1 MEFYDIKRN
10 TIYKKLTNL
19 PLKNKN
25 RKSKLD

>member
-1 MEFYDIKRN
+1 MEFYDIKTN

-25 RKSKLD
+25 RVSKLN